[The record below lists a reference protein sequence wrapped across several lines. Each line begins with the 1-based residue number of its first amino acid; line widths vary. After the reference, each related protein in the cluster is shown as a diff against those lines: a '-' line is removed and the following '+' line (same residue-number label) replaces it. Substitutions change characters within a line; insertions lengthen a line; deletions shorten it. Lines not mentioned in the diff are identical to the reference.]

1 MIGMKEQRPPI
12 VPNDVSEMYQR
23 RKDNNSRGWTRVPPR
38 IAAQLT
44 VATPPDTTTSTTPMA
59 IAITPSSS
67 PALLLFCFRSTV
79 QS

>member
-1 MIGMKEQRPPI
+1 MIGMKEHRPPI

-23 RKDNNSRGWTRVPPR
+23 RKDNSSRGWTRAPPR
-38 IAAQLT
+38 IAAQLI

-67 PALLLFCFRSTV
+67 PALLLLRFSSAV